1 MAHNP
6 RNKNIATNTQKPLH
20 HPPQLSSQIHN
31 THKIRSPLLPTPPIP
46 KSRPPL
52 LPTPTHIPSRTSQN
66 SSYQPS
72 SYQPPAYQ
80 HPLATNS
87 TNPSHINIP
96 HHQQSV
102 SHHYQNPSVTNPSST
117 YHKSYQQQQSP
128 QFNAPQQTHINNIIK
143 MVYLILTNSFEH
155 DYNENNISLTL
166 DRARQYA
173 TATSFIPAIQF
184 YDNNE
189 ARIQRA
195 ATAIS
200 ARLPYSDIIQ
210 LTPNFFI

>member
-31 THKIRSPLLPTPPIP
+31 THKIRSPLLPTPSIP

-102 SHHYQNPSVTNPSST
+102 SHHYQTRLSPIHHPLITNL
-117 YHKSYQQQQSP
+117 
-128 QFNAPQQTHINNIIK
+128 INNNNHLNLMHHNKHILITSSK
-143 MVYLILTNSFEH
+143 WYL
-155 DYNENNISLTL
+155 
-166 DRARQYA
+166 
-173 TATSFIPAIQF
+173 
-184 YDNNE
+184 
-189 ARIQRA
+189 
-195 ATAIS
+195 
-200 ARLPYSDIIQ
+200 
-210 LTPNFFI
+210 